1 MLGLFNKENVKILVM
16 DEILAYWLDNSFKTF
31 YVKIIFTSR
40 DAVNVIL
47 MLFEMC
53 VFVKLCK
60 IYQYAG

>member
-1 MLGLFNKENVKILVM
+1 M
-16 DEILAYWLDNSFKTF
+16 DEIVAYWLDNSFKTF
-31 YVKIIFTSR
+31 YVKVIFTSR

-60 IYQYAG
+60 IYQYAGYILKIV